1 VTKCVGGRASA
12 AGISIGLGLF
22 FNSYAQAIDLSGN
35 WASEVEACDK
45 LFVGKGKTTSFRK
58 NSDLHGSGFI
68 IQGGRIKGRMAGC
81 KITKTQVTEPVV
93 HMVASCATDIMFS
106 HVQFSVRVLNDNKIN
121 RIFPGFDEMEMTFYR
136 CPSTTEKSA
145 PISR

>member
-1 VTKCVGGRASA
+1 MSKFVRRRASA
-12 AGISIGLGLF
+12 AGVSIALGLF

-35 WASEVEACDK
+35 WASDLEACDK
-45 LFVGKGKTTSFRK
+45 LFVGKGNATSFRQD
-58 NSDLHGSGFI
+58 SDLHGSGFM
-68 IQGGRIKGRMAGC
+68 IQGGRIRGRMARC
-81 KITKTQVTEPVV
+81 RITKTQVTEDVV

-106 HVQFSVRVLNDNKIN
+106 NVQFSVRVLNDNKIN
-121 RIFPGFDEMEMTFYR
+121 RIFPGFDEMEMTFFR